1 MHYVHLQGQ
10 KNTQVQVADKTLP
23 RAAFC
28 ITVKVMQMQTKAD
41 AQCDKF
47 ATELSW
53 QRLRRLTFSSYLF
66 I

>member
-47 ATELSW
+47 ATELS
-53 QRLRRLTFSSYLF
+53 
-66 I
+66 